1 MKKTTLLPLLATLL
15 LAALPR
21 PARSLEVSLEENRG
35 ERGSIGYVDL
45 HRVFQRFPE
54 THKARQNFQEIVRQ
68 AEEQVNLRK
77 AELVALRADLSR
89 LILERE
95 LLQKTPLTVPA
106 APEPS
111 KPPQAAAPTPVP
123 EVKPA
128 EPPKPAEPAAP
139 PPASESKPAEP
150 PKPAEPAA
158 AQPPLPDL
166 KLPARQE
173 MTLPGMNKPLTINLP
188 GLTTG
193 PVQIEPP
200 VQEAAKSAEAPTP
213 AEPPKP
219 AEAPK
224 PADAPKPAEPAAAP
238 APVLPPAPPQPTSAE
253 LEAAAQRSRQD
264 RLAALDAQ
272 AEAKRKEIAAKE
284 EEALKHQEQVE
295 KNLLELESRR
305 SEILLGK
312 IYTVV
317 QEVAR
322 ENGVSVVVDKGQILF
337 GQKTV
342 DLTEKV
348 LKKLESL

>member
-1 MKKTTLLPLLATLL
+1 MLSLLAAVA

-21 PARSLEVSLEENRG
+21 SARSLEVSLEENRG

-54 THKARQNFQEIVRQ
+54 THKARQSFQEIVRQ

-95 LLQKTPLTVPA
+95 LLQKTPLAVPAPEPAKPPETVPA
-106 APEPS
+106 AP
-111 KPPQAAAPTPVP
+111 APLEAKLAV
-123 EVKPA
+123 A
-128 EPPKPAEPAAP
+128 EPPKPEA
-139 PPASESKPAEP
+139 
-150 PKPAEPAA
+150 PKPEATKPEA

-166 KLPARQE
+166 KLPAREE

-200 VQEAAKSAEAPTP
+200 VQEAAKPAETPTP
-213 AEPPKP
+213 AEPPTP
-219 AEAPK
+219 AES
-224 PADAPKPAEPAAAP
+224 PKPAEPAAV
-238 APVLPPAPPQPTSAE
+238 PVLPPPPPQPTTAD
-253 LEAAAQRSRQD
+253 LEAAALRSRQD
-264 RLAALDAQ
+264 RLAILDAQ
-272 AEAKRKEIAAKE
+272 SDAKRKEIAAKE

-348 LKKLESL
+348 LKKLEGL